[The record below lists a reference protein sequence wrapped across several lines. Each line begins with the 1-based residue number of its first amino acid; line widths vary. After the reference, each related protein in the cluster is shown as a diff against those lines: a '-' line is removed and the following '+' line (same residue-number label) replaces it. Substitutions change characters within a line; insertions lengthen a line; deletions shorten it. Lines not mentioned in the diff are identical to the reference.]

1 MTALLWFRNTNS
13 ECNFFFFQP
22 LIRLYDIP
30 DNTFDANNE
39 DEDDE
44 DDEGEEGEVAD
55 TEEGGNLDTIVEEK
69 PKEATA

>member
-1 MTALLWFRNTNS
+1 M
-13 ECNFFFFQP
+13 
-22 LIRLYDIP
+22 YDIP

-44 DDEGEEGEVAD
+44 DDEGEECEVAD